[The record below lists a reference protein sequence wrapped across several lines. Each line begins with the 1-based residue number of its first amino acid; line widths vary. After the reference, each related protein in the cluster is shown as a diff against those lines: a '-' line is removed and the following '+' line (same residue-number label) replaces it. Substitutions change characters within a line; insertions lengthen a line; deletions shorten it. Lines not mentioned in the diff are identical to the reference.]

1 MALRLVQ
8 PFILPRS
15 NKWVPGTP
23 VDSWISTIRRG
34 HKFSFKF
41 SKYLHY
47 SRWKFV
53 YMFKQAPLKSVSDL
67 LCQWTSWTSRISDE
81 SDQHFKLIDNLFS
94 TNVLS
99 YKNQLA
105 GLQSNQLTG
114 FYIRGTFIA
123 NMLMWIKNERCEK
136 MDDTFFVYIPFS
148 YNMVVNFTWHNT
160 HYKPFHRNTSP
171 LPINRFS
178 FCSSLHTM

>member
-1 MALRLVQ
+1 MIYCANEHREPQEYPMSLIN
-8 PFILPRS
+8 ILSLLITCSPQ
-15 NKWVPGTP
+15 
-23 VDSWISTIRRG
+23 
-34 HKFSFKF
+34 
-41 SKYLHY
+41 
-47 SRWKFV
+47 
-53 YMFKQAPLKSVSDL
+53 MF
-67 LCQWTSWTSRISDE
+67 
-81 SDQHFKLIDNLFS
+81 
-94 TNVLS
+94 LS